1 MSDLIDKRYLY
12 NGKELNKD
20 FGLNWYDYG
29 VRWYDARV
37 GRFPCIDPLAEKYY
51 SWSGYNYV
59 MDSPVRL
66 VDPDGRVVVIPTT
79 TKGSHRRK
87 IMRNLRRLTDDKL
100 TYNKITGK
108 VEIKKT
114 RSRNKPQGTTLI
126 RNLIADTHITTISV
140 GVKGSGNSANAVNWT
155 DAQNGT
161 GSDATVSFDLTS
173 NPSILSENSKTGKV
187 SRKKRP
193 KQIGLGHEL
202 IHADH
207 INNGDVDLT
216 PTIYT
221 YKDETGTL
229 VTQMVRSEE
238 LRTVGLKGVKAGDV
252 TENDLR
258 KEQRRT
264 RKKKRVAY

>member
-1 MSDLIDKRYLY
+1 
-12 NGKELNKD
+12 
-20 FGLNWYDYG
+20 
-29 VRWYDARV
+29 
-37 GRFPCIDPLAEKYY
+37 
-51 SWSGYNYV
+51 
-59 MDSPVRL
+59 
-66 VDPDGRVVVIPTT
+66 
-79 TKGSHRRK
+79 
-87 IMRNLRRLTDDKL
+87 MRNLRRLTDDKL